1 MVSGENMFKN
11 VNKVMYV
18 YGLCMFFFLVMMVL
32 DFKTIDLLFC
42 LSMNAVTANYVI
54 LKNFVY

>member
-1 MVSGENMFKN
+1 MFKN

-42 LSMNAVTANYVI
+42 LSMNAVTVNYVI

>member
-1 MVSGENMFKN
+1 MFKN

-42 LSMNAVTANYVI
+42 LSMNAVTANYII